1 MITTP
6 GHRRGTPSGS
16 SIQSFLNDLPN
27 QSWMRFLRPVL
38 PSFVANE
45 LFPDQRPKWRL
56 HPTSYLDGLRGI
68 AAIIVFICHYT
79 ENNFRPLTRP
89 YGPLPAAPGPDPPLD
104 DPPPYGKDLSDS
116 IIQLPFMRNIFSGRP
131 MVHIF
136 FVISG
141 FALSYKPVQA
151 LHARDTA
158 KCYAA
163 LASSAFRRPF
173 RLFAPCVASTFFIMC
188 LRQLGCLPGGRDHLI
203 DELWRWK
210 SALFHQI
217 TWPWAWDRDLRPAY
231 DVHLWTIP
239 IEFAHSMLLF
249 IAILMLSRVRL
260 RVRLAAELALV
271 AYCLACGKW
280 AGFEFLAGLFLA
292 EMHILRATAKA
303 KEWEGSEEAHR
314 PRGSSAT
321 TSTRGWAL
329 KAFQIGLIVLGLFIG
344 GWPNRFADRTP
355 GIRYFVVLTP
365 SPYATMDALAP
376 QKFWFA
382 LSAVATVWAVGDL
395 APLRRFFEGPLAQ
408 YCGRISYAVY
418 ICHGPVEE
426 LFKDWLLGHPP
437 VPEVGELGAPDYQPA
452 LPATGV
458 KGLVGVESVT
468 QLTIGWLLGLW
479 LLGPLVIWAADLFWR
494 GVDSQLVTLA
504 RKLELLCLDETEPS
518 PRGQGYSAAA

>member
-1 MITTP
+1 MITTTSP
-6 GHRRGTPSGS
+6 SHRRGTPSTS
-16 SIQSFLNDLPN
+16 SIQSLLTHGPI
-27 QSWMRFLRPVL
+27 QSWIRFLRPLL
-38 PSFVANE
+38 PSFVADD
-45 LFPDQRPKWRL
+45 LFPEHRPTWRL

-89 YGPLPAAPGPDPPLD
+89 YAPIPPAPGPDPPLD
-104 DPPPYGKDLSDS
+104 EPPMYGSKDLPDS
-116 IIQLPFMRNIFSGRP
+116 LIQLPFVRSIFSGRP

-173 RLFAPCVASTFFIMC
+173 RLFGPCIVSTFLIMC
-188 LRQLGCLPGGRDHLI
+188 LRQLGCLPGGKETLAE
-203 DELWRWK
+203 ELWRWRG
-210 SALFHQI
+210 AVFHQV
-217 TWPWAWDRDLRPAY
+217 TWPWAWDHDLRPAY

-249 IAILMLSRVRL
+249 MVVLMLSRVRL
-260 RVRLAAELALV
+260 PVRLAAELGLIG
-271 AYCLACGKW
+271 YCLVCGKW

-292 EMHILRATAKA
+292 EMHVLRAARA
-303 KEWEGSEEAHR
+303 KEWEGHEEMR
-314 PRGSSAT
+314 RSRGST
-321 TSTRGWAL
+321 NWAL
-329 KAFQIGLIVLGLFIG
+329 KAFQVFLIVLGLFIG

-355 GIRYFVVLTP
+355 GIRYFLVLTP
-365 SPYATMDALAP
+365 SPFATMDALAP
-376 QKFWFA
+376 QKFWFG

-426 LFKDWLLGHPP
+426 LFKDWFLGHPP
-437 VPEVGELGAPDYQPA
+437 IPEYGEPGAPDYKPP

-458 KGLVGVESVT
+458 KGLVGYETIT
-468 QLTIGWLLGLW
+468 QITVGWILGLW
-479 LLGPLVIWAADLFWR
+479 LLAPVVIWAADLFWR
-494 GVDSQLVTLA
+494 SVDSPLVSLA
-504 RKLELLCLDETEPS
+504 RKLEMMCLDETEPS
-518 PRGQGYSAAA
+518 PRSQGYSAAA